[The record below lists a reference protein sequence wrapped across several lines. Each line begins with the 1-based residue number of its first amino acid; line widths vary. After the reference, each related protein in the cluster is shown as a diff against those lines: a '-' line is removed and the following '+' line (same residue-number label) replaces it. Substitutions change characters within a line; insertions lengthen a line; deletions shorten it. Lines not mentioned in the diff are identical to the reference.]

1 MTVKEL
7 IINLLEQP
15 MDEEVNLQIKCNIID
30 EYGNRTLGQLFKIDD
45 VEGTY
50 INFTD
55 WRAKIK
61 NGNVD

>member
-45 VEGTY
+45 VEGTC